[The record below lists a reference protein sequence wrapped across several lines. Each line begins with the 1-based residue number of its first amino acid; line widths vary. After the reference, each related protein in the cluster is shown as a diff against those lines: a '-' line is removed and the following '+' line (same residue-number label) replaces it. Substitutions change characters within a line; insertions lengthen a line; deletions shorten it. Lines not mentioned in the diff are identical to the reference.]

1 MQKVKNDQ
9 TFKESPH
16 KTMLDQKDKK
26 RSIFSISMFRTKKSK
41 QISPNQRVRVEPKTY
56 FAAERTFIQWISAA
70 LLLVTMAVLLFTL
83 SDQNGD
89 EGPRVNGLIL
99 IFVATFV
106 SIYALAIYFRR
117 LYLMKRSKSYG
128 YTDHF
133 APVILTIA
141 VLAGIGSILYYSMG
155 RAAYRGS
162 GMYEVEGQCTTVPF
176 TGISLL
182 EFQPS
187 DITIDRDRGVSI
199 IASNNQVI
207 AIKLDDD
214 DNDDDDKSVHV
225 VGVVTNGDLEG
236 VVLVGDLLFVV
247 SEDSKLY
254 AYKWETKDWSGDN
267 IGDMEMVGRYVTWQV
282 PCVYTHHA
290 R

>member
-1 MQKVKNDQ
+1 
-9 TFKESPH
+9 
-16 KTMLDQKDKK
+16 
-26 RSIFSISMFRTKKSK
+26 
-41 QISPNQRVRVEPKTY
+41 
-56 FAAERTFIQWISAA
+56 
-70 LLLVTMAVLLFTL
+70 MAVLLFTL

-89 EGPRVNGLIL
+89 EGPRVNGMIL

-106 SIYALAIYFRR
+106 SIYALVIYFRR

-133 APVILTIA
+133 APIILTIA
-141 VLAGIGSILYYSMG
+141 VLTGIGSILYYSMG
-155 RAAYRGS
+155 GRDAYSGS

-214 DNDDDDKSVHV
+214 DDKIVHV
-225 VGVVTNGDLEG
+225 VGGVTNGDLEG
-236 VVLVGDLLFVV
+236 VVLVDDVLFVV

-254 AYKWETKDWSGDN
+254 AYKWETKDRSGDN
-267 IGDMEMVGRYVTWQV
+267 VGDMEMVGRYVTWQV
-282 PCVYTHHA
+282 PCVYKHHV

>member
-1 MQKVKNDQ
+1 M
-9 TFKESPH
+9 TY
-16 KTMLDQKDKK
+16 
-26 RSIFSISMFRTKKSK
+26 SIAFYHLL
-41 QISPNQRVRVEPKTY
+41 QPKTY

-70 LLLVTMAVLLFTL
+70 LLLVTMAVLLFTI

-89 EGPRVNGLIL
+89 EGPRVNGFIL

-133 APVILTIA
+133 APIILTIA

-155 RAAYRGS
+155 GQAAYNGS

-199 IASNNQVI
+199 IASNNQII

-214 DNDDDDKSVHV
+214 DDKSVHI
-225 VGVVTNGDLEG
+225 VGGVTNGDLEG
-236 VVLVGDLLFVV
+236 VVLVDDLLFVV

-254 AYKWETKDWSGDN
+254 AYKWEKKDWNGDN
-267 IGDMEMVGRYVTWQV
+267 VGDMEMVGRYVT
-282 PCVYTHHA
+282 CTMLA
-290 R
+290 E

>member
-1 MQKVKNDQ
+1 
-9 TFKESPH
+9 
-16 KTMLDQKDKK
+16 
-26 RSIFSISMFRTKKSK
+26 
-41 QISPNQRVRVEPKTY
+41 
-56 FAAERTFIQWISAA
+56 
-70 LLLVTMAVLLFTL
+70 MAVLLFTL

-89 EGPRVNGLIL
+89 EGPRVNGMIL

-106 SIYALAIYFRR
+106 SIYALVIYFRR

-133 APVILTIA
+133 APIILTIA
-141 VLAGIGSILYYSMG
+141 VLTGIGSILYYSMG
-155 RAAYRGS
+155 GRDAYSGS

-187 DITIDRDRGVSI
+187 DITIDRGRGVSI

-214 DNDDDDKSVHV
+214 DDDDDDKSVHV
-225 VGVVTNGDLEG
+225 VADVTNGDLEG
-236 VVLVGDLLFVV
+236 VVLVDDLLFVV

-254 AYKWETKDWSGDN
+254 AYKWETKDRNGDN
-267 IGDMEMVGRYVTWQV
+267 VGDMEMVGRYVTWQV
-282 PCVYTHHA
+282 PCVNTHYA
-290 R
+290 C

>member
-1 MQKVKNDQ
+1 MIY
-9 TFKESPH
+9 
-16 KTMLDQKDKK
+16 
-26 RSIFSISMFRTKKSK
+26 SIAFYHLL
-41 QISPNQRVRVEPKTY
+41 QPKTY

-83 SDQNGD
+83 SDQNGN
-89 EGPRVNGLIL
+89 EGPRVNGFIL

-133 APVILTIA
+133 APIILTIA
-141 VLAGIGSILYYSMG
+141 VLTGIGSILYYSMG
-155 RAAYRGS
+155 GRDAYSGS

-214 DNDDDDKSVHV
+214 DDKIVHV
-225 VGVVTNGDLEG
+225 VGGVTNGDLEG
-236 VVLVGDLLFVV
+236 VVLVDDVLFVV

-254 AYKWETKDWSGDN
+254 AYKWETNDGNGDN
-267 IGDMEMVGRYVTWQV
+267 VDGMEMVGRYVT
-282 PCVYTHHA
+282 
-290 R
+290 

>member
-1 MQKVKNDQ
+1 MIYLIAFYHLLQ
-9 TFKESPH
+9 
-16 KTMLDQKDKK
+16 
-26 RSIFSISMFRTKKSK
+26 
-41 QISPNQRVRVEPKTY
+41 PKTY

-83 SDQNGD
+83 SDQNRN
-89 EGPRVNGLIL
+89 EGPRVNGFIL

-133 APVILTIA
+133 APIILTIA
-141 VLAGIGSILYYSMG
+141 VLVGIGSILYYSMG
-155 RAAYRGS
+155 GGPRAAYNGS

-199 IASNNQVI
+199 IASNNQII
-207 AIKLDDD
+207 AIKID
-214 DNDDDDKSVHV
+214 DDDDKIVHV
-225 VGVVTNGDLEG
+225 VGGVTNGDLEG
-236 VVLVGDLLFVV
+236 VVLVDDVLFVV
-247 SEDSKLY
+247 SEDSNCMR
-254 AYKWETKDWSGDN
+254 TSGKRTT
-267 IGDMEMVGRYVTWQV
+267 GMTTMLMAWRWLEGM
-282 PCVYTHHA
+282 
-290 R
+290 

>member
-1 MQKVKNDQ
+1 
-9 TFKESPH
+9 
-16 KTMLDQKDKK
+16 
-26 RSIFSISMFRTKKSK
+26 
-41 QISPNQRVRVEPKTY
+41 
-56 FAAERTFIQWISAA
+56 
-70 LLLVTMAVLLFTL
+70 MAVLLFSL

-133 APVILTIA
+133 APIILTIA

-155 RAAYRGS
+155 RDAYNGS
-162 GMYEVEGQCTTVPF
+162 GMYEVEGQCTTIPF

-187 DITIDRDRGVSI
+187 DITIDRDRGVLI
-199 IASNNQVI
+199 IASNKKVI

-214 DNDDDDKSVHV
+214 DVDKSVHV
-225 VGVVTNGDLEG
+225 VGGVTNGDLEG
-236 VVLVGDLLFVV
+236 VVLVDDLLFVV

-254 AYKWETKDWSGDN
+254 AYKWETNDWDGNN
-267 IGDMEMVGRYVTWQV
+267 IDDMEMVGRYVT
-282 PCVYTHHA
+282 
-290 R
+290 